1 MSLPADFLNGFASAA
16 FQVEGATK
24 EDGRGASIWDTF
36 CATPGRIADGSNG
49 DVACDSYHK
58 WRQDIA
64 LLREYGIH
72 PLVKALFRAN
82 KSLGARTYRFSL
94 SWSRIIPLGGKD
106 DPINPKGIDFYN
118 TFINALLTEG
128 IIPFVVWGPPP
139 PPPAP
144 PKEK

>member
-24 EDGRGASIWDTF
+24 EDGRGPSIWDDF

-64 LLREYGIH
+64 LLKQYGRPRH
-72 PLVKALFRAN
+72 L
-82 KSLGARTYRFSL
+82 
-94 SWSRIIPLGGKD
+94 WGGV
-106 DPINPKGIDFYN
+106 N
-118 TFINALLTEG
+118 
-128 IIPFVVWGPPP
+128 
-139 PPPAP
+139 
-144 PKEK
+144 